1 MRKIVLSI
9 LVMWMFGCMY
19 GQGVKLSFNKD
30 GKFKIVQFTD
40 IHYKTGAEGAVKTIQ
55 MMKRILDVE
64 KPDLIV
70 YTGDIITCNPQKQGW
85 DEVLSVAAER
95 RIPYAI
101 VLGNH
106 DDEHDWTRRQ
116 IFDYIVTKPYS
127 LARKGADDIKGTGN
141 YVLKIAGNTKKTS
154 ALLYFFDS
162 NAYNKVGEQE
172 GYDWF
177 GFDQVERYRKDS
189 RRFTHANG
197 GIPYPALAFFH
208 IPLHEYTLL
217 RDTTKNYVKNALF
230 FGVREEKECPGILN
244 TGMFA
249 AMVEGGDVMGTFV
262 GHDHD
267 NDYIGYL
274 NGICLAYGRCTG
286 VESTYNK
293 IGFGARVIE
302 LKENSRTFE
311 TWIRDL
317 HDRLLYRAVYPDSFV
332 EQEKQ

>member
-1 MRKIVLSI
+1 MLAMC
-9 LVMWMFGCMY
+9 LLGHTG
-19 GQGVKLSFNKD
+19 GQGVELSFKKD

-40 IHYKTGAEGAVKTIQ
+40 IHYKTGSESSVKTIR
-55 MMKRILDVE
+55 MMTRIIE
-64 KPDLIV
+64 AENPDLVV
-70 YTGDIITCNPQKQGW
+70 YTGDIITCNPQRQGW
-85 DEVLSVAAER
+85 DEVLAVAADR
-95 RIPYAI
+95 RIPYAV

-106 DDEHDWTRRQ
+106 DDEHDWTREQ
-116 IFDYIVTKPYS
+116 IFDYIVDRPYS
-127 LARKGADDIKGTGN
+127 LARKGPGDIKGTGN

-162 NAYNKVGEQE
+162 NAYSKVGEQG

-177 GFDQVERYRKDS
+177 GFDQVNQYRKQS
-189 RRFTHANG
+189 RRFTRANG

-217 RDTTKNYVKNALF
+217 GDTTKNYVKNAPF

-244 TGMFA
+244 TGLFA

-267 NDYIGYL
+267 NDYIGCL

-302 LKENSRTFE
+302 LKENGRTFE
-311 TWIRDL
+311 TWIRDQ

-332 EQEKQ
+332 AQEMQ